1 MSSINLTVN
10 GKPYSL
16 ESVPGETLASLLRER
31 LRLTG
36 TKIGCEEA
44 ECGACTVLVDGEPMM
59 SCVYPAERAHGK
71 TIVTI
76 EGLAALTPPSA
87 PLSRTLGEGTG
98 VRALHPLQEA
108 FVEHGAVQCGFCI
121 PGQIM
126 TAYALL
132 KRNPNPN
139 SDDIRFALKDTL
151 CRCAGY
157 PSIENAIL
165 AAAQALR
172 TGEPVQKP
180 THIPDSVHTHKTV
193 GHSHL
198 RPEAVEKVTGE
209 AIYTDDLKFDNM
221 LYARVRRAMI
231 PHGFLKRL
239 DISRAKALPGVVTV
253 LTADDIPAEHNHG
266 LVIYDWPVMVGTGE
280 RVRYV
285 GDALA
290 IVAAETQEIAD
301 QAAGLIEAE
310 FDLQPVITDPVQARQ
325 EGVPQLHAKGNLLKH
340 IKVRKGDMD
349 KGFAEAE
356 VILEHT
362 FHTPATDHAFMEPE
376 CSIGVPLPDG
386 RMEIYVGSQIPYQDR
401 TQVARVMGWPEER
414 VRVAG
419 QLMGGGFG
427 GKEDVMGQ
435 IHVAMLAN
443 VTQRPVKLLFDRHE
457 SLLVH
462 PKRHATQIRVKVGA
476 KKDGRIVAMETEL
489 YGDTGAYASL
499 GEKVMT
505 RATTHSAGPYDI
517 EHVRADCYAMYTNN
531 PPAGAFR
538 GFGVTQSA
546 FAVESMMDMLA
557 EKLGMDRIDLRRM
570 NALHVGSVTNTGQVL
585 TESVGLT
592 ECMDKVSGVMCQ
604 VSGLS
609 REDVFKPRVLP
620 SPLAPLP
627 QREEDREPSPTG
639 RGQGEGRLV
648 RSWGFAAAYKNTGLG
663 GGAPDISGA
672 DVELYADGTFQVRS
686 SAAELGQGLV
696 TVMRLIVAEE
706 MSVSPEQVRVLVMDT
721 DLTPNGGPTTASRQ
735 TFVTGNASRHAAR
748 TLRDQISAALAE
760 KYDLRPEQVC
770 FENGFVHVNGT
781 QLTYAE
787 VYAAMTALGQPPK
800 VRYEYEAP
808 RTKPLGE
815 GGDMHFAFSFA
826 AQAAEVE
833 VNQLTGEVRV
843 LRVISAN
850 DVGAAIN
857 PLGLQGQVE
866 GGVMMGLGNCL
877 TEEFIVED
885 GEVVTDRLARYRV
898 PGIMLTPEI
907 TSIIV
912 EHPVSAGPYGAK
924 GVGEVSSIPTTPAI
938 TNAIYNAVGVR
949 VDRLPV
955 DQEQILRQMG
965 RIS

>member
-1 MSSINLTVN
+1 MNTQITLIVN
-10 GKPYSL
+10 GTQHTL
-16 ESVPGETLASLLRER
+16 EPVAGETLSTLLRER

-36 TKIGCEEA
+36 TKIGCDEA
-44 ECGACTVLVDGEPMM
+44 ECGTCTVLVDGEPIM
-59 SCVYPAERAHGK
+59 SCAYPAERADGK
-71 TIVTI
+71 TILTI
-76 EGLAALTPPSA
+76 EGLAQRVHA
-87 PLSRTLGEGTG
+87 EMK
-98 VRALHPLQEA
+98 LHPLQEA

-132 KRNPNPN
+132 KRIPNPTGEE
-139 SDDIRFALKDTL
+139 IRSALKDTL

-172 TGEPVQKP
+172 TGEPVRKP
-180 THIPDSVHTHKTV
+180 THIPNSIHEHKIV

-198 RPEAVEKVTGE
+198 RPEAVEKVTGQ
-209 AIYTDDLKFDNM
+209 AIFTDDLKFDGM
-221 LYARVRRAMI
+221 LYARAKRAMI
-231 PHGFLKRL
+231 PHGYLKKL
-239 DISRAKALPGVVTV
+239 DISNAKALKGVVAV
-253 LTADDIPAEHNHG
+253 LTARDIPAEHNHG
-266 LVIYDWPVMVGTGE
+266 LVIFDWPVMVGIGE

-285 GDALA
+285 GDTLA
-290 IVAAETQEIAD
+290 IVAAETPEIAE
-301 QAAGLIEAE
+301 QAIGLIEAE
-310 FDLQPVITDPVQARQ
+310 FDLQPVITNPVQARQ
-325 EGVPQLHAKGNLLKH
+325 DGVPQIHEKGNLLKH
-340 IKVRKGDMD
+340 IKVRKGDMQA
-349 KGFAEAE
+349 GFAEAD

-362 FHTPATDHAFMEPE
+362 FHTPTTEHAFMEPE

-401 TQVARVMGWPEER
+401 LQVARVMGWPEER
-414 VRVAG
+414 VRIVG

-443 VTQRPVKLLFDRHE
+443 VTKHPVKLLFDRHE

-462 PKRHATQIRVKVGA
+462 PKRHATQIRVKLGA
-476 KKDGRIVAMETEL
+476 KQDGRLLAMETEL

-517 EHVRADCYAMYTNN
+517 PHVRADCYAMYTNN
-531 PPAGAFR
+531 PPAGAYR

-546 FAVESMMDMLA
+546 FAVETMMDMLA
-557 EKLGMDRIDLRRM
+557 EKLKLDPVELRRM

-585 TESVGLT
+585 SESVGLV
-592 ECMDKVSGVMCQ
+592 ECIDKVQAEMRKHNPHPFDPV
-604 VSGLS
+604 V
-609 REDVFKPRVLP
+609 DPVNPN
-620 SPLAPLP
+620 
-627 QREEDREPSPTG
+627 
-639 RGQGEGRLV
+639 LV
-648 RSWGFAAAYKNTGLG
+648 RAWGLAAAYKNTGLG
-663 GGAPDISGA
+663 GGAPDKSGA
-672 DVELYADGTFQVRS
+672 DVELFEDGTFEVRS

-706 MSVSPEQVRVLVMDT
+706 MSVPPEQVRVLVMDT

-735 TFVTGNASRHAAR
+735 TFVTGNASRYAAM
-748 TLRDQISAALAE
+748 TLRDQITAAMAE
-760 KYDLRPEQVC
+760 KFDVRPRQIRY
-770 FENGFVHVNGT
+770 ENGLVHVNGHS
-781 QLTYAE
+781 LTYTE
-787 VYAAMTALGQPPK
+787 VYKEMTAFGQQPR

-808 RTKPLGE
+808 QTQPLGT

-833 VNQLTGEVRV
+833 VNQLTGEVCV
-843 LRVISAN
+843 LRVIAAN
-850 DVGAAIN
+850 DVGMAVN

-877 TEEFIVED
+877 TEEFIVEQ
-885 GEVVTDRLARYRV
+885 GQVVTDHLARYRM

-912 EHPVSAGPYGAK
+912 EHPVEAGPYGAK
-924 GVGEVSSIPTTPAI
+924 GVGEISSIPTTPAI

-949 VDRLPV
+949 IDKLPV
-955 DQEQILRQMG
+955 DQELIARALWE
-965 RIS
+965 SKDK